1 MTCQNY
7 FVCIIFLI
15 LTGIENKR
23 LLSGNPISP
32 FLVYKVN
39 VQLLIH
45 NMLMPVQFSAQ
56 KLRVGDY
63 IEIQLP

>member
-15 LTGIENKR
+15 LTEIENKR
-23 LLSGNPISP
+23 SLNGNPISP